1 MFALISRRKRIR
13 ASSLGVT
20 RSQKPPR
27 TLAVAT
33 ETETETATDLH
44 RQQDTPKAANPFAFA
59 SDFCTKSAPNPPEQ
73 AADELCRAIARE
85 RGERVVYASK
95 TGLTAITPDDPQ
107 KSIYPSVPNYS

>member
-33 ETETETATDLH
+33 ETETDLH

-59 SDFCTKSAPNPPEQ
+59 SDFCIKFAPNPPKQ
-73 AADELCRAIARE
+73 AAAAADE
-85 RGERVVYASK
+85 
-95 TGLTAITPDDPQ
+95 Q
-107 KSIYPSVPNYS
+107 

>member
-33 ETETETATDLH
+33 ETVTETATETDLH

-59 SDFCTKSAPNPPEQ
+59 SDFCIKFAPNPPKQ
-73 AADELCRAIARE
+73 AAAAADE
-85 RGERVVYASK
+85 
-95 TGLTAITPDDPQ
+95 Q
-107 KSIYPSVPNYS
+107 